1 MHQVV
6 LDTNVLV
13 AALRS
18 RRGAS
23 HELVRRLAFD
33 RAWILNLSN
42 SLALEYVEIVLREG
56 PKAGLS
62 PVQLEA
68 FLNFICAAA
77 VEREIYFRW
86 RPTLTDPDDDL
97 VLELAVACGAT
108 YIVTFNKRDF
118 APAGRFGIQIVSP
131 GEFLALI

>member
-33 RAWILNLSN
+33 RAWVLNLSN
-42 SLALEYVEIVLREG
+42 SLALEYIEIVLREG
-56 PKAGLS
+56 PMAGLS
-62 PVQLEA
+62 SVQLES

-77 VEREIYFRW
+77 VEREIHFRW
-86 RPTLTDPDDDL
+86 RPTLADPDDDL

-108 YIVTFNKRDF
+108 HIITFNKRDF
-118 APAGRFGIQIVSP
+118 APAARFGIQIVSP